1 MALVLYFTQS
11 SSARKL
17 IVPAAVTVM
26 AVAAVILGANGAFRL
41 EIDTILGLS
50 ADSVFSVLDLLLL
63 VYILGIGWKLGSRL
77 IMGMTLLQLIGLLY
91 LKFVLPGHEVPITAF
106 VADGLSLIMVII
118 ISVVASQSGSRPRMA
133 NKGVACIS
141 GFSRGGRGRP
151 RL

>member
-63 VYILGIGWKLGSRL
+63 VYILGIGWKLGS
-77 IMGMTLLQLIGLLY
+77 
-91 LKFVLPGHEVPITAF
+91 LPDYGHDPAAT
-106 VADGLSLIMVII
+106 DWSVI
-118 ISVVASQSGSRPRMA
+118 P
-133 NKGVACIS
+133 
-141 GFSRGGRGRP
+141 
-151 RL
+151 

>member
-118 ISVVASQSGSRPRMA
+118 ISVVPLIQH
-133 NKGVACIS
+133 
-141 GFSRGGRGRP
+141 F
-151 RL
+151 